1 MKKSHFFIV
10 SYSMILEKCEMTI
23 NSSCHTAMPMPDQ
36 GNKYLFYSVKP
47 FLIFIFRQGLVDTCT
62 KATDDFAK
70 KATECMDMSLRSM
83 NASCACWSSEE
94 MRTLST
100 AVTGCKINETAAI
113 AKGLKKCQDDFRK
126 CRKYEDAS
134 IATISTCSV
143 DTELVKMKAA
153 SLAQNKEKRESKKT
167 IIVALFTIGPA
178 NPEFGPTFLISLV
191 HASPQIA
198 INSVTCW
205 WCNYFGAVCPS
216 GCVAAVT
223 GKRTK
228 RQAQAQTCS
237 GLIALVA
244 ERKYSFST
252 FLKLISDI

>member
-1 MKKSHFFIV
+1 MNFIV
-10 SYSMILEKCEMTI
+10 YQS
-23 NSSCHTAMPMPDQ
+23 
-36 GNKYLFYSVKP
+36 
-47 FLIFIFRQGLVDTCT
+47 FLTFIFCQGLVDTCT

-153 SLAQNKEKRESKKT
+153 SLAQNKEKRESNKQ
-167 IIVALFTIGPA
+167 L
-178 NPEFGPTFLISLV
+178 L
-191 HASPQIA
+191 
-198 INSVTCW
+198 
-205 WCNYFGAVCPS
+205 
-216 GCVAAVT
+216 
-223 GKRTK
+223 
-228 RQAQAQTCS
+228 
-237 GLIALVA
+237 
-244 ERKYSFST
+244 
-252 FLKLISDI
+252 

>member
-36 GNKYLFYSVKP
+36 GNKYLFYIVKP
-47 FLIFIFRQGLVDTCT
+47 FLYLHIFRQGLVDTCT

-153 SLAQNKEKRESKKT
+153 SLAQNKEKRESKKQ
-167 IIVALFTIGPA
+167 
-178 NPEFGPTFLISLV
+178 FL
-191 HASPQIA
+191 
-198 INSVTCW
+198 
-205 WCNYFGAVCPS
+205 
-216 GCVAAVT
+216 
-223 GKRTK
+223 
-228 RQAQAQTCS
+228 
-237 GLIALVA
+237 
-244 ERKYSFST
+244 
-252 FLKLISDI
+252 